1 MEATTLATEQFKEV
15 GNDLKEIKAYVKN
28 INSPSEHFIDN
39 KEFVKLMGISFRT
52 AQTWRDEGKI
62 GFSQEGKKIYYRM
75 SDIDLFLENHHH
87 KPFHPI
93 RKAI

>member
-1 MEATTLATEQFKEV
+1 MEATILATEQFKVVE
-15 GNDLKEIKAYVKN
+15 NDLKEIKAYVKK
-28 INSPSEHFIDN
+28 ITSPSEHFIDN

-62 GFSQEGKKIYYRM
+62 GFLQEGKKIYYRM